1 MKELNANK
9 DWLDVVSYAILGE
22 LPNPF
27 VFNNGTPI
35 KDATDWMKRRKEIS
49 KKVIDLQFGAMPPA
63 PEIFTVEKLNQG
75 KTHSSY
81 KIKAGTKSH
90 QLTFLMKIIAPAG
103 IKRPMIING
112 DLCTEYYMHDGF
124 VQAATE
130 KGVGWVYFDRTELAH
145 DIQNEGRR
153 QGSLYDVYPDYD
165 FGALAAWAW
174 GYSRC
179 VDALEVL
186 SLPYVDLNCLVFSG
200 HSRGGKAAILAGAT
214 DERAAIVNPNEACLG
229 GSGCYRLRIEADYG
243 NLSRWRSE
251 TLKDI
256 YESTDFWF
264 SSQMEQYIDRED
276 QLPFDTHYLK
286 GLVAPRVLVVSE
298 ATGDVWANPVGS
310 LQTTLAATEIYKF
323 LKCEENVYW
332 YFRPGTHYHKRY
344 DIEML
349 TNVICHVH
357 DGYALSGTFY
367 NVPFK
372 QIPPIFSWRSK

>member
-1 MKELNANK
+1 MADLADRENKAMKELNANK
-9 DWLDVVSYAILGE
+9 DWLDVVSYEILGE

-35 KDATDWMKRRKEIS
+35 KDATAWMKRRKEIS

-63 PEIFTVEKLNQG
+63 PEVFTVEKLNQG

-81 KIKAGTKSH
+81 KIKAGTKIH

-186 SLPYVDLNCLVFSG
+186 SLPLW
-200 HSRGGKAAILAGAT
+200 
-214 DERAAIVNPNEACLG
+214 
-229 GSGCYRLRIEADYG
+229 LR
-243 NLSRWRSE
+243 
-251 TLKDI
+251 
-256 YESTDFWF
+256 
-264 SSQMEQYIDRED
+264 
-276 QLPFDTHYLK
+276 
-286 GLVAPRVLVVSE
+286 
-298 ATGDVWANPVGS
+298 
-310 LQTTLAATEIYKF
+310 
-323 LKCEENVYW
+323 
-332 YFRPGTHYHKRY
+332 
-344 DIEML
+344 
-349 TNVICHVH
+349 
-357 DGYALSGTFY
+357 
-367 NVPFK
+367 
-372 QIPPIFSWRSK
+372 